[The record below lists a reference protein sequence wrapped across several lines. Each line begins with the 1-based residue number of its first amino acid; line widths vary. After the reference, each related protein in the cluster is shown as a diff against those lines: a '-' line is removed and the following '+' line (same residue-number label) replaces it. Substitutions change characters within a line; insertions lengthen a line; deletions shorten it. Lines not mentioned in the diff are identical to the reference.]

1 MALRDVINAIFNR
14 NKPSETT
21 TAPLRGVNSVTGQE
35 LGTSMPGA
43 MALYERLK
51 ADSDRLTI
59 VKLCR
64 QMYKSDPRVSKA
76 LRTYARD
83 LVRSGYFVKTE
94 NAKAQAAAMSLQ
106 TRLNLNQRLEDAVRL
121 SGRDGDS
128 FFEIVVNEAQDIVEM
143 SRKPTLHMRRNS
155 NNYDRFDDPGRAF
168 WMADNLFFGMQAPA
182 DAVWFAEWQIIHAR
196 WDHDE
201 ENRYGM
207 PMMAPATGAFKRVTE
222 GEMDISVR
230 RKVRAGMRLLHVVE
244 GSAGDVEAYKEKNKV
259 ALENPFAAQI
269 DLFSNKSGSVTSLQG
284 DAHLNDIADIMHHIE
299 TMFTASD
306 VPMPLIAYGSELN
319 RDVLGEKRAE
329 YEETLNQGREW
340 ATDEIIKPLLERQW
354 LLKGILPASVNYEV
368 VWRTAKSL
376 TPADIRDLADAG
388 MRLKLL
394 GVKDEIVQA
403 IMAKYLPGVDIDI
416 LTGEGIDTQRYADML
431 KGLSI

>member
-1 MALRDVINAIFNR
+1 MALRDVINAIFGRNR
-14 NKPSETT
+14 PAVVT
-21 TAPLRGVNSVTGQE
+21 TAEPAAASAAPL
-35 LGTSMPGA
+35 GA
-43 MALYERLK
+43 MAGSGGATAIYERMK
-51 ADSDRLTI
+51 SEQDRVVV

-64 QMYKSDPRVSKA
+64 QMYKTDPRVSKA

-83 LVRSGYFVKTE
+83 LVRSGFFVKTD
-94 NAKAQAAAMSLQ
+94 NARASETALALQ
-106 TRLNLNQRLEDAVRL
+106 RRLNLNQKMEDAVRL

-128 FFEIVVNEAQDIVEM
+128 FYELVVNEAMEIIEL
-143 SRKPTLHMRRNS
+143 SRKPTLNMRRNS
-155 NNYDRFDDPGRAF
+155 NSYDRFNDAARAF
-168 WMADNLFFGMQAPA
+168 WMAKDYFFGLEPPA
-182 DAVWFAEWQIIHAR
+182 DAIWFADWQMIHAR

-222 GEMDISVR
+222 GEVDIAVR

-244 GSAGDVEAYKEKNKV
+244 GSAADVEAYKEKNKI
-259 ALENPFAAQI
+259 ALDNPFAAQI
-269 DLFSNKSGSVTSLQG
+269 DLFSNKPGSVTSLQG
-284 DAHLNDIADIMHHIE
+284 DAKLNEIDDIMHHIE

-306 VPMPLIAYGSELN
+306 VPMPLIAYGGELN

-340 ATDEIIKPLLERQW
+340 ATDQIIKPLLERQW
-354 LLKGILPASVNYEV
+354 LMKGILPEGLKYEII
-368 VWRTAKSL
+368 WRTAKSL
-376 TPADIRDLADAG
+376 TPTDIRDLADAG

-394 GVKDEIVQA
+394 GVKDEVVQA

-416 LTGEGIDTQRYADML
+416 LTGQGIDTQRYADML

>member
-1 MALRDVINAIFNR
+1 MALRDVINALFNR
-14 NKPSETT
+14 GKPQEVT
-21 TAPLRGVNSVTGQE
+21 TANPAAMQRSALEINP
-35 LGTSMPGA
+35 PGA
-43 MALYERLK
+43 MALYERLR
-51 ADSDRLTI
+51 ADSDRVAI

-64 QMYKSDPRVSKA
+64 QMYKTDPRVSKA

-83 LVRSGYFVKTE
+83 LVRNGYFIKTE
-94 NAKAQAAAMSLQ
+94 DQKAAAAAAALQ
-106 TRLNLNQRLEDAVRL
+106 VRLNLNQKLEDAVRL

-128 FFEIVVNEAQDIVEM
+128 FYELVVNEDKDIVEM
-143 SRKPTLHMRRNS
+143 TRKPTLHMRRNS
-155 NNYDRFDDPGRAF
+155 NTYDRFDDPEKAF
-168 WMADNLFFGMQAPA
+168 WMTHDHFFGMEPPA
-182 DAVWFAEWQIIHAR
+182 DAIWFAEWQIIHAR

-222 GEMDISVR
+222 GEVDIAVR

-244 GSAGDVEAYKEKNKV
+244 GSPGDVEAYKEKNKV
-259 ALENPFAAQI
+259 ALDNPFAAQI
-269 DLFSNKSGSVTSLQG
+269 DFFSNKPGAITSLQG

-340 ATDEIIKPLLERQW
+340 ATNELIKPAVERQW
-354 LLKGILPASVNYEV
+354 LLKGILPVSVTYEV
-368 VWRTAKSL
+368 IWRTAKSL

-394 GVKDEIVQA
+394 GVKDEVVQA
-403 IMAKYLPGVDIDI
+403 IMAKYLPGVDVQI
-416 LTGEGIDTQRYADML
+416 LTGGPLDTQRYADML
-431 KGLSI
+431 KGISV

>member
-1 MALRDVINAIFNR
+1 MTLRDAINALFR
-14 NKPSETT
+14 RDKPPQST
-21 TAPLRGVNSVTGQE
+21 TAISGQRSAVSDQLAGAGGVS
-35 LGTSMPGA
+35 
-43 MALYERLK
+43 ALYERMK
-51 ADSDRLTI
+51 SEQDRVAI

-64 QMYKSDPRVSKA
+64 QMYRTDPRVNKM

-83 LVRSGYFVKTE
+83 LVRSGFFVKSD
-94 NAKAQAAAMSLQ
+94 NQAAAQEAMKLQ
-106 TRLNLNQRLEDAVRL
+106 TRLNLNQKLEDAVRL

-128 FFEIVVNEAQDIVEM
+128 FYEVVVSEASEVVEFT
-143 SRKPTLHMRRNS
+143 RKPTLLVRRNS
-155 NNYDRFDDPGRAF
+155 DLYDRFGDPLKAF
-168 WMADNLFFGMQAPA
+168 WMSRETWFGTEPPS
-182 DAVWFAEWQIIHAR
+182 DAIWFAEWQMIHAR

-201 ENRYGM
+201 ENRYGT

-222 GEMDISVR
+222 GEVDIAVR

-244 GSAGDVEAYKEKNKV
+244 GSAADVEGYKEKNKI

-269 DLFSNKSGSVTSLQG
+269 DLFTNKPGSITSLQG
-284 DAHLNDIADIMHHIE
+284 DAKLNEIDDIMHHIE

-354 LLKGILPASVNYEV
+354 LLKGIFPASVNYEV

-394 GVKDEIVQA
+394 GVKDEIIQA